1 MAKLS
6 KIANT
11 KPIALSFEGV
21 YIRNLPAKVIDD
33 KFGNIQEKLAE
44 DQEAVIVSLFTDLIC
59 DEDGT
64 PFEDCSTFDEITAAL
79 SVSDIH
85 QIVSAIPEALSPSAT
100 NSGK

>member
-21 YIRNLPAKVIDD
+21 FIRNLPAKVVDE
-33 KFGNIQEKLAE
+33 KFGNIQEEMAK
-44 DQEAVIVSLFTDLIC
+44 DQKGVIVSLFTDLIC

-64 PFEDCSTFDEITAAL
+64 PFEDCSTFDEITMAL
-79 SVSDIH
+79 SVKDIH
-85 QIVSAIPEALSPSAT
+85 QIISSIPEALSPSAT
-100 NSGK
+100 NAGK